1 MLTCQYLKTFILQI
15 IFMESISKLL
25 NHFCNKQSWRSLQ
38 ARPSMLALFV
48 ALLVSGINVS
58 NAQSPLAYPDKPIR
72 FIVPFPPGGPADIQS
87 RIIGQKMSVR
97 WKQPV
102 VIDNRPGGGGSI
114 GVDLVSRAPADGYTL
129 LYTTS
134 GPISVNPS
142 LSNSS
147 FDSLR
152 DLAPVSLTSTLSS
165 VMVVNPS
172 LNIKTLAELISYA
185 KANPGK
191 LNYASSGN
199 GSTSHLAMEQFNR
212 LAGVKIT
219 RIPYKGAS
227 PAINDLLGGNVQVML
242 MGLTTVLPFM
252 NAGKLTP
259 LGVSSLKPSPQAP
272 SVPTIASYGLAGFEA
287 SNWLGVFAP
296 PNTPEPIVKKINQE
310 IYAIMQLPD
319 VKEKFFKEGF
329 ETLPNKTPVQFREFL
344 QSDIAKWSTIIKEAN
359 ITAE

>member
-1 MLTCQYLKTFILQI
+1 MIFAKDLLFIFRAVYI
-15 IFMESISKLL
+15 RHKLRTL
-25 NHFCNKQSWRSLQ
+25 VITLIPAMSLQ
-38 ARPSMLALFV
+38 LA
-48 ALLVSGINVS
+48 GIGLS
-58 NAQSPLAYPDKPIR
+58 NAQPATSYPDKSIR

-87 RIIGQKMSVR
+87 RIIGQKMSMR

-102 VIDNRPGGGGSI
+102 VIDNKPGAGGSI
-114 GVDLVSRAPADGYTL
+114 GVEFVSRAPADGYTL

-172 LNIKTLAELISYA
+172 LNIKTVAELINYA
-185 KANPGK
+185 KANPDK

-212 LAGVKIT
+212 MAGVKIT
-219 RIPYKGAS
+219 RIPYKGAA

-242 MGLTTVLPFM
+242 MGLTGVLPFM
-252 NAGKLTP
+252 NTGKLTP

-272 SVPTIASYGLAGFEA
+272 SVPTIASYGLPGFEA
-287 SNWLGVFAP
+287 NNWLGVFAP
-296 PNTPEPIVKKINQE
+296 PNTPESIIRKINLE

-329 ETLPNKTPVQFREFL
+329 ETLPNKNPAQFKDFL
-344 QSDIAKWSTIIKEAN
+344 QNDIAKWSAIIKEAN

>member
-1 MLTCQYLKTFILQI
+1 MAI
-15 IFMESISKLL
+15 IRKLL
-25 NHFCNKQSWRSLQ
+25 GIFLTTKIRARSQRFLT
-38 ARPSMLALFV
+38 
-48 ALLVSGINVS
+48 LLILTMSFQYTGINLGYAQPVS
-58 NAQSPLAYPDKPIR
+58 SYPDKPIR

-87 RIIGQKMSVR
+87 RIIGQKMSLR

-102 VIDNRPGGGGSI
+102 VIDNRPGAGGSI
-114 GVDLVSRAPADGYTL
+114 GVELVSRAPADGYTL

-134 GPISVNPS
+134 GPISVNPT

-152 DLAPVSLTSTLSS
+152 DLSPVILTSNLSS

-172 LNIKTLAELISYA
+172 LNIKTLADLISYA

-212 LAGVKIT
+212 MAGVKIT

-272 SVPTIASYGLAGFEA
+272 SVPTIASYGLPGFEA

-296 PNTPEPIVKKINQE
+296 PNTPESIVKKINLE
-310 IYAIMQLPD
+310 IYDIMQLPD
-319 VKEKFFKEGF
+319 VKDKFFKEGF
-329 ETLPNKTPVQFREFL
+329 EPLPNKNPAQFRDFL
-344 QSDIAKWSTIIKEAN
+344 QIDIAKWSTIVKEAN

>member
-1 MLTCQYLKTFILQI
+1 MA
-15 IFMESISKLL
+15 SIRKLL
-25 NHFCNKQSWRSLQ
+25 SKCCKKNSNDSHALLPIFI
-38 ARPSMLALFV
+38 LALFSLITAV
-48 ALLVSGINVS
+48 NECS
-58 NAQSPLAYPDKPIR
+58 AQSPSTYPDKPIR

-102 VIDNRPGGGGSI
+102 VIDNKPGAGGSI
-114 GVDLVSRAPADGYTL
+114 GVELVSRATADGYTL

-134 GPISVNPS
+134 GPISVNPT

-147 FDSLR
+147 FDPLR
-152 DLAPVSLTSTLSS
+152 DLAPVSLTSNLSS

-172 LNIKTLAELISYA
+172 LNIKTVAELISYA

-212 LAGVKIT
+212 MAGVKIT

-287 SNWLGVFAP
+287 NNWLGIFAP
-296 PNTPEPIVKKINQE
+296 PNTPEPIIKKINLE

-329 ETLPNKTPVQFREFL
+329 EVLPNKNPAQFREFL
-344 QSDIAKWSTIIKEAN
+344 QQDIAKWSAIVKEAN

>member
-1 MLTCQYLKTFILQI
+1 MENSLYKMSITPSIFRTHICHQTYSILLTLA
-15 IFMESISKLL
+15 M
-25 NHFCNKQSWRSLQ
+25 SLQ
-38 ARPSMLALFV
+38 LI
-48 ALLVSGINVS
+48 GIS
-58 NAQSPLAYPDKPIR
+58 TGNAQPASSYPDKPIR
-72 FIVPFPPGGPADIQS
+72 FVVPFPPGGPADIQS
-87 RIIGQKMSVR
+87 RIIGQKLSLR
-97 WKQPV
+97 WKQAV
-102 VIDNRPGGGGSI
+102 IIDNKPGAGGSI
-114 GVDLVSRAPADGYTL
+114 GTELVSRAPADGYTL

-142 LSNSS
+142 MSNSS

-165 VMVVNPS
+165 VMVVNAS
-172 LNIKTLAELISYA
+172 SNIKTVAELISYA

-212 LAGVKIT
+212 MAGVKIT
-219 RIPYKGAS
+219 RIPYKGAT
-227 PAINDLLGGNVQVML
+227 PALNDLLGGNVQVML

-259 LGVSSLKPSPQAP
+259 LGVSSSKPSPQAP
-272 SVPTIASYGLAGFEA
+272 SVPTIASYGLTGFEA

-296 PNTPEPIVKKINQE
+296 PNTPESIVKKINLE

-329 ETLPNKTPVQFREFL
+329 ESLPNKNPAQVRDFL
-344 QSDIAKWSTIIKEAN
+344 QQDIAKWSTIVKEAN

>member
-1 MLTCQYLKTFILQI
+1 MIFAKDLPFVFHAANIRNKLFSLLLMLIPAMLLQLAGI
-15 IFMESISKLL
+15 GVSK
-25 NHFCNKQSWRSLQ
+25 
-38 ARPSMLALFV
+38 
-48 ALLVSGINVS
+48 
-58 NAQSPLAYPDKPIR
+58 AQPATSYPDKPIR
-72 FIVPFPPGGPADIQS
+72 FIVPFPPGGPADIQA
-87 RIIGQKMSVR
+87 RIIGQKMSLR

-102 VIDNRPGGGGSI
+102 VIDNKPGAGGSI
-114 GVDLVSRAPADGYTL
+114 GVELVSRAPADGYTL

-142 LSNSS
+142 MSNSS

-172 LNIKTLAELISYA
+172 LNIKTVAELITYA
-185 KANPGK
+185 KANPDK

-212 LAGVKIT
+212 MAGVKIT
-219 RIPYKGAS
+219 RIPYKGAA

-242 MGLTTVLPFM
+242 MGLTGVLPFM

-272 SVPTIASYGLAGFEA
+272 SVPTIASYGLPGFEA
-287 SNWLGVFAP
+287 NNWLGVFAP
-296 PNTPEPIVKKINQE
+296 PNTPESIIKKINLE

-329 ETLPNKTPVQFREFL
+329 ESLPNKNPAQLKDFL
-344 QSDIAKWSTIIKEAN
+344 QSDIAKWSAIVKEAN

>member
-1 MLTCQYLKTFILQI
+1 M
-15 IFMESISKLL
+15 
-25 NHFCNKQSWRSLQ
+25 SLQ
-38 ARPSMLALFV
+38 LA
-48 ALLVSGINVS
+48 GIGVS
-58 NAQSPLAYPDKPIR
+58 NAQPASSYPDKPIR

-87 RIIGQKMSVR
+87 RIIGQKMSLR

-102 VIDNRPGGGGSI
+102 VIDNKPGAGGSI
-114 GVDLVSRAPADGYTL
+114 GVEMVSRAPADGYTL

-142 LSNSS
+142 MSNSS

-152 DLAPVSLTSTLSS
+152 DLAPISLTSTLSS

-172 LNIKTLAELISYA
+172 LNIKTVAELISYA
-185 KANPGK
+185 KANPDK

-212 LAGVKIT
+212 MAGVKIT
-219 RIPYKGAS
+219 RIPYKGAA

-242 MGLTTVLPFM
+242 MGITGVLPFM
-252 NAGKLTP
+252 NSGKLTP

-287 SNWLGVFAP
+287 NNWLGVFAP
-296 PNTPEPIVKKINQE
+296 PNTPESIIKKINLE

-329 ETLPNKTPVQFREFL
+329 ESLPNKNPAQLKDFL
-344 QSDIAKWSTIIKEAN
+344 QNDIAKWSAIVKESN